1 MRMTDLKLLSLD
13 EEDLAILS
21 AHMQDAVFKPADVDY
36 AAKSG
41 VFSVAVNR
49 FVWEKAGKGGG
60 IFRRAKSFERRRALL
75 TIKRVQA
82 VRSIGISQTDK
93 DQVMN
98 LLAVTFTAAQGDG
111 KGDGP
116 EGRVELVCAAGA
128 TIALDVECIE
138 VQLADTGG
146 AWETTSRPRHPG
158 A

>member
-1 MRMTDLKLLSLD
+1 MTDLKLLSLD

-75 TIKRVQA
+75 TIKRVRA

-98 LLAVTFTAAQGDG
+98 LLAVTFRA
-111 KGDGP
+111 KEDGP

>member
-1 MRMTDLKLLSLD
+1 MLMTDLKLLSLD

-93 DQVMN
+93 DQVIN
-98 LLAVTFTAAQGDG
+98 LLAVTFTPKSDD

>member
-98 LLAVTFTAAQGDG
+98 LLAVTFTPKGDG

-116 EGRVELVCAAGA
+116 EGRLELVCAAGA

>member
-1 MRMTDLKLLSLD
+1 MTDLKLLSLD

-21 AHMQDAVFKPADVDY
+21 AHMQDAVFKAADVDY

-49 FVWEKAGKGGG
+49 FVWENAGKGGG

-93 DQVMN
+93 DQVIN
-98 LLAVTFTAAQGDG
+98 LLAVTFTPKSDD
-111 KGDGP
+111 KGDRP
-116 EGRVELVCAAGA
+116 DGRVELVCAAGA

>member
-1 MRMTDLKLLSLD
+1 MTDLKLLSLD

-41 VFSVAVNR
+41 IFSVAVNR

-98 LLAVTFTAAQGDG
+98 LLAVTFTAQGE
-111 KGDGP
+111 GP

>member
-98 LLAVTFTAAQGDG
+98 LLAVTFTPKGEG

>member
-41 VFSVAVNR
+41 IFSVAVNR

-98 LLAVTFTAAQGDG
+98 LLAVTFTAQGE
-111 KGDGP
+111 GP